1 MAESA
6 QSLEQDGDLPP
17 PGQRWGS
24 GAHSVLPY
32 LTRTLQAKPSS
43 GTDSREH
50 KVQDMEPRFQRSQA

>member
-1 MAESA
+1 MDPDA
-6 QSLEQDGDLPP
+6 DLPP

-43 GTDSREH
+43 GTDPREH
-50 KVQDMEPRFQRSQA
+50 KPQDGESRLQRPQA